1 MEVQILI
8 DDLREARRLSGWT
21 QRTLAARVGVSAQA
35 IKRLEQGIGSVPTLV
50 AVMAALDFRLTGL
63 GLGAT
68 KSEQVRQRRLKQGL
82 ALERLAERT
91 GLSRTT
97 IAGIERGGGSVASL
111 LSLLAVLAPKARR
124 RAQVLR

>member
-21 QRTLAARVGVSAQA
+21 QRTLAARVGVSPQA
-35 IKRLEQGIGSVPTLV
+35 IKRLEHGVGSVTTLV
-50 AVMAALDFRLTGL
+50 AAMAALDFRLTGL
-63 GLGAT
+63 GPGAT
-68 KSEQVRQRRLKQGL
+68 MAEQIRHRRLKQGWS
-82 ALERLAERT
+82 LERLAERT

-97 IAGIERGGGSVASL
+97 IAGLERGGGSVASL
-111 LSLLAVLAPKARR
+111 LSLLAVLAPKPRC